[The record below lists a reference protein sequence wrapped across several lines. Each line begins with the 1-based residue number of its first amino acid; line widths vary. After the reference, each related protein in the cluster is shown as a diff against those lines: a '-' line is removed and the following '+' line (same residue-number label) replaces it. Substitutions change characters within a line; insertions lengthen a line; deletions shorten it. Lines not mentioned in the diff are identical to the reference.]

1 MLAVYLV
8 LGDDFFCQEKVDGQ
22 IYKYQNHIWT
32 ASSGVSGGKI
42 STFKSF
48 RKEKK
53 GIILH
58 ITIN

>member
-8 LGDDFFCQEKVDGQ
+8 LGDDFFCQEKVDGL
-22 IYKYQNHIWT
+22 IHKYQNHIWT
-32 ASSGVSGGKI
+32 ASSGGKI
-42 STFKSF
+42 STFNSF